1 MLLVSATAA
10 CGGDEPAAHCTEAV
24 SAGPTAGSGLE
35 SLRLEQLGTVIAVRT
50 VPGLATATVVSE
62 TRIKDLIGPVRAA
75 ILGAGYTILLE
86 ENEGFEAD
94 FTFNRGSRQHGIA
107 RIIDKFDCRVREIQ
121 VSVAENVPAAS
132 QTATSPGPSATGS
145 PSTSSG

>member
-1 MLLVSATAA
+1 M
-10 CGGDEPAAHCTEAV
+10 

-35 SLRLEQLGTVIAVRT
+35 SLRLEQLGTVTAVRT

-62 TRIKDLIGPVRAA
+62 TRIQDLIGPVRAA
-75 ILGAGYTILLE
+75 ILQAGYTILLE

-94 FTFNRGSRQHGIA
+94 FTFNRGPRQHGIA
-107 RIIDKFDCRVREIQ
+107 RIVDQFDCGVRQIQ

-132 QTATSPGPSATGS
+132 PGVTSPGPSATGS
-145 PSTSSG
+145 PSVSTS